1 MPSNITPTNKK
12 QPVILCDSVFK
23 IFGDNAEKMLA
34 GVQGNVDAKA
44 FQDAGCIVGVNNASF
59 EVFKGEMLV
68 VMGLSGSGKSTLLRC
83 ISKLT
88 NATAGKIYIDGQD
101 LLAMNNKQLIELRRN
116 KMGMVFQS
124 FALLP
129 HKTVLENIAFP
140 LQVKGSSTQNSIKK
154 AMEMVELVGLGGR
167 ENYFP
172 RQLSGGQQQR
182 VGIARSLA
190 IEPDIWFLD
199 EPFSALD
206 PLIRKEM
213 QDEFLRLQGVLNKT
227 ILFVTHDFD
236 EALRLADRIAIM
248 KDGVIEQLDTPA
260 NIVLNPA
267 TEYVHKFTEDV
278 PREKVLK
285 IESVMD
291 PGESSENVG
300 DLRVSKDAIIET
312 VAEAVL
318 SESKAVSVVDA
329 NNRVVG
335 ILHPSKVI
343 TVLFGGRANH
353 PSQ

>member
-1 MPSNITPTNKK
+1 MSS
-12 QPVILCDSVFK
+12 QEPVVKCESVYK
-23 IFGDNAEKMLA
+23 IFGENAEKLLKSSN
-34 GVQGNVDAKA
+34 GKVDAQE
-44 FQDAGCIVGVNNASF
+44 FQDAGCVVGVNNASF
-59 EVFKGEMLV
+59 EVYHGEMLV
-68 VMGLSGSGKSTLLRC
+68 IMGLSGSGKSTLLRC
-83 ISKLT
+83 ISRLT
-88 NATAGKIYIDGQD
+88 DTTAGKIFIDGED
-101 LLAMNNKQLIELRRN
+101 LLSLNSKELIELRRS

-140 LQVKGSSTQNSIKK
+140 LQVKGSSTQDSMTR

-172 RQLSGGQQQR
+172 RELSGGQQQR

-190 IEPDIWFLD
+190 VEPDIWFLD

-248 KDGVIEQLDTPA
+248 KDGIIEQLDTPA

-267 TEYVHKFTEDV
+267 TEYVRKFTEEV

-291 PGESSENVG
+291 PVDDNAELS
-300 DLRVSKDAIIET
+300 DLQVSKDAIIET
-312 VAEAVL
+312 VAEEVLSQQKPVAVL
-318 SESKAVSVVDA
+318 DDDGKTIGLLNCST
-329 NNRVVG
+329 
-335 ILHPSKVI
+335 ILHI
-343 TVLFGGRANH
+343 LFGDR
-353 PSQ
+353 SVDSKKD

>member
-1 MPSNITPTNKK
+1 MSSQETSSNQN
-12 QPVILCDSVFK
+12 QPVVKCESVYK
-23 IFGDNAEKMLA
+23 IFGENAEKMLQSSN
-34 GVQGNVDAKA
+34 GKVDAKE
-44 FQDAGCIVGVNNASF
+44 FQDAGCVVGVNNASF
-59 EVFKGEMLV
+59 EVNSGEMLV
-68 VMGLSGSGKSTLLRC
+68 IMGLSGSGKSTLLRC
-83 ISKLT
+83 ISRLT
-88 NATAGKIYIDGQD
+88 DTTAGQIFIEGED
-101 LLAMNNKQLIELRRN
+101 LLALSGKELIELRRN

-140 LQVKGSSTQNSIKK
+140 LQVKGNSTKDSMTR
-154 AMEMVELVGLGGR
+154 ALEMVELVGLAGR

-172 RQLSGGQQQR
+172 RELSGGQQQR

-190 IEPDIWFLD
+190 VEPDIWFLD

-248 KDGVIEQLDTPA
+248 KDGIIEQLDTPA

-267 TEYVHKFTEDV
+267 TEYVRKFTEEV

-285 IESVMD
+285 IEAVMD
-291 PGESSENVG
+291 PLDSSEELG

-318 SESKAVSVVDA
+318 NEQKPIAVVDE
-329 NNRVVG
+329 NDKIVG
-335 ILHPSKVI
+335 VIHHSKVI
-343 TVLFGGRANH
+343 HVLFGDNKEETND
-353 PSQ
+353 

>member
-1 MPSNITPTNKK
+1 MSDK
-12 QPVILCDSVFK
+12 VIKCESVYK
-23 IFGDNAEKMLA
+23 IFGAGAKKMLQDA
-34 GVQGNVDAKA
+34 SGNVDAKT
-44 FQDAGCIVGVNNASF
+44 FQEAGCIVGVNNASF
-59 EVFKGEMLV
+59 EVSKGELLV

-83 ISKLT
+83 ISRLT
-88 NATAGKIYIDGQD
+88 DATAGKIFIEGQD
-101 LLAMNNKQLIELRRN
+101 LLSLKNKELIELRRN

-140 LQVKGSSTQNSIKK
+140 LQIKGMKTDDSISK
-154 AMEMVELVGLGGR
+154 AMDMVKLVGLEGR

-172 RQLSGGQQQR
+172 RELSGGQQQR

-190 IEPDIWFLD
+190 VEPDIWFLD

-213 QDEFLRLQGVLNKT
+213 QDEFLRLQGVLKKT
-227 ILFVTHDFD
+227 IMFITHDFD

-248 KDGVIEQLDTPA
+248 KDGIIEQLDTSD

-267 TEYVHKFTEDV
+267 TEYVRKFTQEV

-291 PGESSENVG
+291 PVDSSVELS
-300 DLRVSKDAIIET
+300 DLNVSKDAIIEE
-312 VAEAVL
+312 VAEKIL
-318 SESKAVSVVDA
+318 SQEKPVPVIDSNKKT
-329 NNRVVG
+329 VG
-335 ILHPSKVI
+335 IVKPSKI
-343 TVLFGGRANH
+343 IHTVFGARKED
-353 PSQ
+353 S